1 MLEERK
7 KPQNLD
13 DYQLNVIVARARAKP
28 DLKIIIKTDDP
39 TLMLELG
46 TRVVTAL
53 KDHGLNP
60 RVVIIP

>member
-1 MLEERK
+1 MAEQRK
-7 KPQNLD
+7 KPQNLA
-13 DYQLNVIVARARAKP
+13 DYELNVIVEP

-60 RVVIIP
+60 KVVILP